1 MFGWAQWA
9 FVQEWVSMRFYF
21 ELVLVPCRCLYWQNP
36 VLSLCTTCAKSNMG
50 TRSHQVFVWSEVNA
64 TEADTSTSTA
74 LIMSVCMSV
83 CIVLCI
89 SLELPLYIV
98 LSHCANIHGIRQ
110 TDMSYGHIFLET
122 PWSSRIILQAFLRA
136 LKVQR
141 RWLPFVRFSIK
152 MINDEESR
160 TGSCRKPVPGSPIP
174 GNC

>member
-21 ELVLVPCRCLYWQNP
+21 ELVLVPCRCLYWQYP

-83 CIVLCI
+83 CIVLCT

-98 LSHCANIHGIRQ
+98 LSHCANIHWIRQ
-110 TDMSYGHIFLET
+110 TDMSYGQIFFGNTVIFKNNSPGVFKGIKSAKTLAAFC
-122 PWSSRIILQAFLRA
+122 SILYQ
-136 LKVQR
+136 
-141 RWLPFVRFSIK
+141 
-152 MINDEESR
+152 DD
-160 TGSCRKPVPGSPIP
+160 
-174 GNC
+174 